1 MSIIENAERYMKRY
15 DYLMEKRER
24 KHKQGK
30 RLTSEEDEELQKLR
44 PNVVTPIFVMFEL
57 LHDIV
62 KTNQEVRKSK
72 NYRQFGGGPKS
83 EQDATKTATT
93 AAAAAAAAAAASAAA
108 ARARAQSQATAAE
121 LARASRAPLI
131 HRPCGAG
138 VRRAAGVAKN
148 SQTRM
153 I

>member
-1 MSIIENAERYMKRY
+1 MSIVENAERYMKRY

-72 NYRQFGGGPKS
+72 NYRQSGGQKNS
-83 EQDATKTATT
+83 AQDATTA
-93 AAAAAAAAAAASAAA
+93 ASAAAAAAAAAASAAA
-108 ARARAQSQATAAE
+108 AVE
-121 LARASRAPLI
+121 P
-131 HRPCGAG
+131 PE
-138 VRRAAGVAKN
+138 
-148 SQTRM
+148 
-153 I
+153 